1 MNEKNDNNLK
11 IECPHCSKENKI
23 NLSTEI
29 KCKHCEKPLIGQKYR
44 KTFMSAIT
52 AIILGIGGG
61 YYFNEKLDDNRYPLG
76 LEYALIKSCV
86 SPDERPLLDKD
97 FEKKENIC
105 ICALNK
111 TQKEIDYSEYKK
123 KQSTYLNIFEVKANE
138 CMSTMR

>member
-1 MNEKNDNNLK
+1 M
-11 IECPHCSKENKI
+11 
-23 NLSTEI
+23 STEI
-29 KCKHCEKPLIGQKYR
+29 KCKHCEKPLIGQKYK

-111 TQKEIDYSEYKK
+111 TQKEIDYPKYKK
-123 KQSTYLNIFEVKANE
+123 KQSTYLNIFEVKAYE

>member
-1 MNEKNDNNLK
+1 MDEKNDNNLE

-29 KCKHCEKPLIGQKYR
+29 KCKHCEKPLIGQKY
-44 KTFMSAIT
+44 KKPFMSAMT

-61 YYFNEKLDDNRYPLG
+61 YYFNEKLDDNRYPLSV
-76 LEYALIKSCV
+76 EYVLIDSCV
-86 SPDERPLLDKD
+86 SYDKRPLLAKD
-97 FEKKENIC
+97 YKNKENIC

-123 KQSTYLNIFEVKANE
+123 KQSTFMNILELKANE
-138 CMSTMR
+138 CITTMR